1 MAKITVEKDFGEWK
15 VPKSWDDLT
24 LGKFQELEKLYE
36 GEEGEGE
43 EKRKFDVRDV
53 LDLLTEHTKDEI
65 NELPVEFTDMLLRKM
80 YWLHEQPDFGKPSN
94 KITIDEET
102 YTVHTENE
110 MKFGEYVALDA
121 AMKGDKH
128 NYAAMLAILCR
139 KEGELFDAKFENEI
153 LPSRIEFWKNVSVV
167 KVMPIVSF
175 FLELSSMSLQVSLLS
190 SQIQDGINHIVK
202 HIETSRGNGVFS
214 ALFTKWQTRKLR
226 KLQKSIKNI

>member
-15 VPKSWDDLT
+15 VPSSWDDLT
-24 LGKFQELEKLYE
+24 LGKFQELERLYDGDDE
-36 GEEGEGE
+36 
-43 EKRKFDVRDV
+43 RKFDVRDV

-94 KITIDEET
+94 KITIDGVQ
-102 YTVHTENE
+102 YTVHNENE
-110 MKFGEYVALDA
+110 MKFGEYVALDTA
-121 AMKGDKH
+121 LKGDKH

-139 KEGELFDAKFENEI
+139 KEGEIFDAKFENEI
-153 LPSRIEFWKNVSVV
+153 LPSRIEFWKNVSVM

-175 FLELSSMSLQVSLLS
+175 FLELSSMSLQVSQLS
-190 SQIQDGINHIVK
+190 LEIQEGINHILK
-202 HIETSRGNGVFS
+202 HIETSKRNGVFS
-214 ALFTKWQTRKLR
+214 ALYTKWQMRKLK

>member
-15 VPKSWDDLT
+15 VPSSWDDLT
-24 LGKFQELEKLYE
+24 LGKFQELERLYD
-36 GEEGEGE
+36 GEDDKE
-43 EKRKFDVRDV
+43 RKFDVRDV
-53 LDLLTEHTKDEI
+53 LDLMTDRTKDEI
-65 NELPVEFTDMLLRKM
+65 NELPIEFTDMLLRKM

-94 KITIDEET
+94 KITIDGVQ

-110 MKFGEYVALDA
+110 MKFGEYVALDT

-139 KEGELFDAKFENEI
+139 KDGEIFDAKFENEI
-153 LPSRIEFWKNVSVV
+153 LPSRIEFWKNVSVM

-175 FLELSSMSLQVSLLS
+175 FLELSSMSLQVSQLS
-190 SQIQDGINHIVK
+190 LEVQEGINHILK
-202 HIETSRGNGVFS
+202 HIETSKRNGVFS
-214 ALFTKWQTRKLR
+214 ALYTKWQVRKLK

>member
-15 VPKSWDDLT
+15 VPQSWDDLT
-24 LGKFQELEKLYE
+24 LGKFQELERLYDGDE
-36 GEEGEGE
+36 DKE
-43 EKRKFDVRDV
+43 RKFDVRDV
-53 LDLLTEHTKDEI
+53 LDLMTDRTKDEI
-65 NELPVEFTDMLLRKM
+65 NELPIEFTDSLLRKM

-94 KITIDEET
+94 KITIDGET

-110 MKFGEYVALDA
+110 MKFGEYVALDT

-139 KEGELFDAKFENEI
+139 KDGEVFDAKFENEI
-153 LPSRIEFWKNVSVV
+153 LPSRIEFWKNVSVM

-175 FLELSSMSLQVSLLS
+175 FLELSSMSLQVSQLS
-190 SQIQDGINHIVK
+190 LEVQEGINHILK
-202 HIETSRGNGVFS
+202 HIETSKRNGVFS
-214 ALFTKWQTRKLR
+214 ALYTKWQVRKLK